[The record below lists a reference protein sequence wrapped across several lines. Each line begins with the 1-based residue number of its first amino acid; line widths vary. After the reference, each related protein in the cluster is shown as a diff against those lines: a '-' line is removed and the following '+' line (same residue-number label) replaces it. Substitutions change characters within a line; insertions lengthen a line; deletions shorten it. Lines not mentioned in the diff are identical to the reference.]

1 MARYQIMYW
10 QDIPAQVKAEDDE
23 GNRAKAMLPDR
34 FSQAIDAAAMAE
46 GSTDSDA
53 YLNGWDWSA
62 EAERAGDAQ
71 AVIDA
76 LVAELD
82 EAFPQQRLSEMTV
95 RRK

>member
-10 QDIPAQVKAEDDE
+10 HDIPTQVKAEDDD
-23 GNRAKAMLPDR
+23 GNTVKAMLPDR

-62 EAERAGDAQ
+62 AAERAGDAQ
-71 AVIDA
+71 SVVDA

-82 EAFPQQRLSEMTV
+82 ETFPQQRLSEMIRS
-95 RRK
+95 RR